1 MTVQIGIVL
10 LTFVIFVVLILSNKV
25 KIDLAAMAIPIILEV
40 TQILDFGE
48 AWSGLVNNSVIMMAS
63 MFVVGAAVGKTSL
76 LGKMTGVLIKPG
88 ASDLKIMI
96 GIAIP
101 ILFLGNFVN
110 GVATLTIV
118 IPMIVGICAEQQR
131 PISKFIYPA
140 CVLAHIWPGFLP
152 TGGNAAG
159 YLQYNTILENL
170 GGVGTFE
177 FFSMMINKI
186 PIEIIVIPFV
196 ILVTLKMAPDLGN
209 IPSKVEGAAANQA
222 VAENK
227 AKASST
233 TMTPAQE
240 KFTVFVFIACVV
252 GIVTCALTGLSTWYP
267 ATIAASV
274 LTASGAMSIKE
285 SRDAMTTPVIWIT
298 VGTLPLATAL
308 SKTGADQLIAEVF
321 HQLTGDLPPIAIMVS
336 MYIVCMLLTQFMS
349 NLAVGSAFRTLAAV
363 IAVQFGYDGRA
374 MMMSAQE
381 GASNCFMLPTA
392 TPAMM
397 MGYEAGGYRIK
408 DFVRMGLPITILM
421 TIIFSIYTPY
431 MFPLIP

>member
-1 MTVQIGIVL
+1 MTPQIAIVL
-10 LTFVIFVVLILSNKV
+10 LTFLLFVVLILSNKV
-25 KIDLAAMAIPIILEV
+25 KIDLSAMAIPIILEL
-40 TQILDFGE
+40 TQVLEFGE

-63 MFVVGAAVGKTSL
+63 MFVVGTAVGKTSL
-76 LGKMTGVLIKPG
+76 LGKMTGAIIKPG

-96 GIAIP
+96 GITIP

-110 GVATLTIV
+110 GVATLSIV

-131 PISKFIYPA
+131 PVSKFIYPA

-152 TGGNAAG
+152 TGGNAAM
-159 YLQYNTILENL
+159 YLQHNAILENL
-170 GGVGTFE
+170 GGVGTWG
-177 FFSMMINKI
+177 FFTAMINKI
-186 PIEIIVIPFV
+186 PIEIIVIPF
-196 ILVTLKMAPDLGN
+196 LLFVTLKMAPDLGN
-209 IPSKVEGAAANQA
+209 IPTKQEGAAADA
-222 VAENK
+222 KVADNK

-233 TMTPAQE
+233 TLTPGQE
-240 KFTVFVFIACVV
+240 KFTVFIFLACIV
-252 GIVTCALTGLSTWYP
+252 GIVTCALLGFKTWYP
-267 ATIAASV
+267 ATLSAFI
-274 LTASGAMSIKE
+274 LTASGSMTIKE

-321 HQLTGDLPPIAIMVS
+321 HKLTGNLPPVVIMIS
-336 MYIVCMLLTQFMS
+336 MYIVCMVLTQFMS

-374 MMMSAQE
+374 MMLSAQE
-381 GASNCFMLPTA
+381 GASNAFMLPTA

-408 DFVRMGLPITILM
+408 DFVRMGLPVTILM
-421 TIIFSIYTPY
+421 TIIFAIYTPN
-431 MFPLIP
+431 MFPLVP

>member
-267 ATIAASV
+267 ATIAAFV
-274 LTASGAMSIKE
+274 LTAPGAMSIKE

>member
-10 LTFVIFVVLILSNKV
+10 ATFLIFVVLILSGKV

-40 TQILDFGE
+40 TRVLEFGE

-63 MFVVGAAVGKTSL
+63 MFIVGAAVGKTSL
-76 LGKMTGVLIKPG
+76 LGKMSGAIIKPG

-96 GIAIP
+96 GITIP

-110 GVATLTIV
+110 GVATLSIV

-131 PISKFIYPA
+131 PVSKFIYPA

-159 YLQYNTILENL
+159 YLQYNAILENL
-170 GGVGTFE
+170 GGKGTWG
-177 FFSMMINKI
+177 FFDTMINKI
-186 PIEIIVIPFV
+186 PIELIVIPFI
-196 ILVTLKMAPDLGN
+196 ILITLKMAPDLGN
-209 IPSKVEGAAANQA
+209 IPTKAEGAAADKTVADNQ
-222 VAENK
+222 

-233 TMTPAQE
+233 TLTPAQE
-240 KFTVFVFIACVV
+240 KFTVFVFMACVV
-252 GIVTCALTGLSTWYP
+252 GIVSCALLGFKTWWP
-267 ATIAASV
+267 ATIAAFV
-274 LTASGAMSIKE
+274 LTASGCMSIKE

-308 SKTGADQLIAEVF
+308 SKTGADTLIAEAF
-321 HQLTGDLPPIAIMVS
+321 HKLTGNMPPVVIMIS
-336 MYIVCMLLTQFMS
+336 MYIVCMILTQFMS

-374 MMMSAQE
+374 MMLSAQE
-381 GASNCFMLPTA
+381 GASNAFMLPTA

-397 MGYEAGGYRIK
+397 MGYEAGGYKIK
-408 DFVRMGLPITILM
+408 DFIKMGLPITILM
-421 TIIFSIYTPY
+421 TIIFSLYTPF
-431 MFPLIP
+431 MFPLVP

>member
-196 ILVTLKMAPDLGN
+196 ILVTLKMAPDLGT

-222 VAENK
+222 VAENT

-267 ATIAASV
+267 ATIAAFV

>member
-267 ATIAASV
+267 ATIAAFV
-274 LTASGAMSIKE
+274 LTAAGAMSIKE

>member
-1 MTVQIGIVL
+1 MTVQIAIVL
-10 LTFVIFVVLILSNKV
+10 LTFVLFVILILSGKV
-25 KIDLAAMAIPIILEV
+25 RIDLAAMAIPIILEV
-40 TQILDFGE
+40 TQILSFSE
-48 AWSGLVNNSVIMMAS
+48 AWSGLVNSSVIMMAS
-63 MFVVGAAVGKTSL
+63 MFIVGAAVGKTSL
-76 LGKMTGVLIKPG
+76 LGKMTGMLIKPG
-88 ASDLKIMI
+88 SSDVKIMI

-101 ILFLGNFVN
+101 IMFLGCFVN
-110 GVATLTIV
+110 GVATLSIV

-159 YLQYNTILENL
+159 YLTNNTIIENL
-170 GGVGTFE
+170 GGVGTFD
-177 FFSMMINKI
+177 FFTTMINKI
-186 PIEIIVIPFV
+186 PIEVIVFPFV

-209 IPSKVEGAAANQA
+209 IPNKVEAAAANEK

-233 TMTPAQE
+233 TLTPAQE
-240 KFTVFVFIACVV
+240 KLTVVVFFACVI
-252 GIVTCALTGLSTWYP
+252 GIVTCALVGLKTWYP
-267 ATIAASV
+267 ATIAAFV
-274 LTASGAMSIKE
+274 LTASGVMSIEE
-285 SRDAMTTPVIWIT
+285 SRNAMTAPVIWIT

-308 SKTGADQLIAEVF
+308 SNTGADQLIADVF
-321 HQLTGDLPPIAIMVS
+321 HTITGNMPPKVIMIA
-336 MYIVCMLLTQFMS
+336 MYLICTFLTQFMS

-374 MMMSAQE
+374 MMLSAQE

-408 DFVRMGLPITILM
+408 DFVRMGLPITLLM
-421 TIIFSIYTPY
+421 ALIFSIYTPF
-431 MFPLIP
+431 MFPLVP

>member
-10 LTFVIFVVLILSNKV
+10 ATFLIFVVLILSGKV

-40 TQILDFGE
+40 SQVLNFSE

-63 MFVVGAAVGKTSL
+63 MFIVGAAVGKTSL
-76 LGKMTGVLIKPG
+76 LGKMSGAIIKPG

-110 GVATLTIV
+110 GVATLSIV

-131 PISKFIYPA
+131 PVSKFIYPA

-159 YLQYNTILENL
+159 YLQYNAILENL
-170 GGVGTFE
+170 GGQGTWG
-177 FFSMMINKI
+177 FFDTMINKI
-186 PIEIIVIPFV
+186 PIEIIVIPFLL
-196 ILVTLKMAPDLGN
+196 LVTLKMAPDLGN
-209 IPSKVEGAAANQA
+209 IPSKAEGAAADKT
-222 VAENK
+222 VAENQ

-233 TMTPAQE
+233 SLTPAQE

-252 GIVTCALTGLSTWYP
+252 GIVSCALLGFKTWWP
-267 ATIAASV
+267 ATIAAFV
-274 LTASGAMSIKE
+274 LTASGCMSIKE

-308 SKTGADQLIAEVF
+308 SKTGADTLIAEVF
-321 HQLTGDLPPIAIMVS
+321 HKLTGNMPPVVIIIS
-336 MYIVCMLLTQFMS
+336 MYIVCMILTQFMS

-374 MMMSAQE
+374 MMLSAQE
-381 GASNCFMLPTA
+381 GASNAFMLPTA

-408 DFVRMGLPITILM
+408 DFIKMGLPVTILM
-421 TIIFSIYTPY
+421 TIIFAIYTPNV
-431 MFPLIP
+431 FPLLP

>member
-10 LTFVIFVVLILSNKV
+10 ATFLIFVVLILSGKV

-40 TQILDFGE
+40 SQVLNFSE

-63 MFVVGAAVGKTSL
+63 MFIVGAAVGKTSL
-76 LGKMTGVLIKPG
+76 LGKMSGAIIKPG

-110 GVATLTIV
+110 GVATLSIV

-131 PISKFIYPA
+131 PVSKFIYPA

-159 YLQYNTILENL
+159 YLQYNAILENL
-170 GGVGTFE
+170 GGQGTWG
-177 FFSMMINKI
+177 FFDTMINKI
-186 PIEIIVIPFV
+186 PIEIIVIPFLL
-196 ILVTLKMAPDLGN
+196 LVTLKMAPDLGN
-209 IPSKVEGAAANQA
+209 IPSKAEGAAADKT
-222 VAENK
+222 VAENQ

-233 TMTPAQE
+233 SLTPAQE

-252 GIVTCALTGLSTWYP
+252 GIVSCALLGFKTWWP
-267 ATIAASV
+267 ATIAAFV
-274 LTASGAMSIKE
+274 LTASGCMSIKE

-308 SKTGADQLIAEVF
+308 SKTGADTLIAEVF
-321 HQLTGDLPPIAIMVS
+321 HKLTGNMPPVVIMIS
-336 MYIVCMLLTQFMS
+336 MYIVCMILTQFMS

-374 MMMSAQE
+374 MMLSAQE
-381 GASNCFMLPTA
+381 GASNAFMLPTA

-408 DFVRMGLPITILM
+408 DFIKMGLPVTILM
-421 TIIFSIYTPY
+421 TIIFAIYTPNV
-431 MFPLIP
+431 FPLLP

>member
-88 ASDLKIMI
+88 AADLKIMI

-209 IPSKVEGAAANQA
+209 IPSKVEA

-267 ATIAASV
+267 ATIAAFV

-336 MYIVCMLLTQFMS
+336 TSVGVWTVSQFQC
-349 NLAVGSAFRTLAAV
+349 G
-363 IAVQFGYDGRA
+363 FGYDGRA

>member
-10 LTFVIFVVLILSNKV
+10 ATFLIFVVLILSGKV

-40 TQILDFGE
+40 SQVLNFSE

-63 MFVVGAAVGKTSL
+63 MFIVGAAVGKTSL
-76 LGKMTGVLIKPG
+76 LGKMSGAIIKPG

-110 GVATLTIV
+110 GVATLSIV

-131 PISKFIYPA
+131 PVSKFIYPA

-159 YLQYNTILENL
+159 YLQYNAILENL
-170 GGVGTFE
+170 GGQGTWG
-177 FFSMMINKI
+177 FFDTMINKI
-186 PIEIIVIPFV
+186 PIEIIVIPF
-196 ILVTLKMAPDLGN
+196 LLFVTLKMAPDLGN
-209 IPSKVEGAAANQA
+209 IPSKAEGAAADKT
-222 VAENK
+222 VAENQ

-233 TMTPAQE
+233 SLTPAQE

-252 GIVTCALTGLSTWYP
+252 GIVSCALLGFKTWWP
-267 ATIAASV
+267 ATIAAFV
-274 LTASGAMSIKE
+274 LTASGCMSIKE

-308 SKTGADQLIAEVF
+308 SKTGADTLIAEVF
-321 HQLTGDLPPIAIMVS
+321 HKLTGNMPPVVIMIS
-336 MYIVCMLLTQFMS
+336 MYIVCMILTQFMS

-374 MMMSAQE
+374 MMLSAQE
-381 GASNCFMLPTA
+381 GASNAFMLPTA

-397 MGYEAGGYRIK
+397 MGYEAGGYKIK
-408 DFVRMGLPITILM
+408 DFIKMGLPVTILM
-421 TIIFSIYTPY
+421 TIIFAIYTPNV
-431 MFPLIP
+431 FPLLP

>member
-10 LTFVIFVVLILSNKV
+10 ATFLIFVVLILSGKV

-40 TQILDFGE
+40 SQVLNFSE

-63 MFVVGAAVGKTSL
+63 MFIVGAAVGKTSL
-76 LGKMTGVLIKPG
+76 LGKMSGAIIKPG

-110 GVATLTIV
+110 GVATLSIV

-131 PISKFIYPA
+131 PVSKFIYPA

-159 YLQYNTILENL
+159 YLQYNAILENL
-170 GGVGTFE
+170 GGQGTWG
-177 FFSMMINKI
+177 FFDTMINKI
-186 PIEIIVIPFV
+186 PIEIIVIPF
-196 ILVTLKMAPDLGN
+196 LLFVTLKMAPDLGN
-209 IPSKVEGAAANQA
+209 IPSKAEGAAADKT
-222 VAENK
+222 VAENQ

-233 TMTPAQE
+233 SLTPAQE

-252 GIVTCALTGLSTWYP
+252 GIVSCALLGFKTWWP
-267 ATIAASV
+267 ATIAAFV
-274 LTASGAMSIKE
+274 LTATGCMSIKE

-308 SKTGADQLIAEVF
+308 SKTGADTLIAEVF
-321 HQLTGDLPPIAIMVS
+321 HKLTGNMPPVVIMIS
-336 MYIVCMLLTQFMS
+336 MYIVCMILTQFMS

-374 MMMSAQE
+374 MMLSAQE
-381 GASNCFMLPTA
+381 GASNAFMLPTA

-397 MGYEAGGYRIK
+397 MGYEAGGYKIK
-408 DFVRMGLPITILM
+408 DFIKMGLPVTILM
-421 TIIFSIYTPY
+421 TIIFAIYTPNV
-431 MFPLIP
+431 FPLLP

>member
-10 LTFVIFVVLILSNKV
+10 ATFLIFVVLILSGKV

-40 TQILDFGE
+40 SQVLNFSE

-63 MFVVGAAVGKTSL
+63 MFIVGAAVGKTSL
-76 LGKMTGVLIKPG
+76 LGKMSGAIIKPG

-110 GVATLTIV
+110 GVATLSIV

-131 PISKFIYPA
+131 PVSKFIYPA

-159 YLQYNTILENL
+159 YLQYNAILENL
-170 GGVGTFE
+170 GGQGTWG
-177 FFSMMINKI
+177 FFDTMINKI
-186 PIEIIVIPFV
+186 PIEIIVIPF
-196 ILVTLKMAPDLGN
+196 LLFVTLKMAPDLGN
-209 IPSKVEGAAANQA
+209 IPSKAEGAAADKT
-222 VAENK
+222 VAENQ

-233 TMTPAQE
+233 SLTPAQE

-252 GIVTCALTGLSTWYP
+252 GIVSCALLGFKTWWP
-267 ATIAASV
+267 ATIAAFV
-274 LTASGAMSIKE
+274 LTATGCMSIKE

-308 SKTGADQLIAEVF
+308 SKTGADTLIAEVF
-321 HQLTGDLPPIAIMVS
+321 HKLTGNMPPVVIMIS
-336 MYIVCMLLTQFMS
+336 MYIVCMILTQFMS

-374 MMMSAQE
+374 MMLSAQE
-381 GASNCFMLPTA
+381 GASNAFMLPTA

-408 DFVRMGLPITILM
+408 DFIKMGLPVTILM
-421 TIIFSIYTPY
+421 TIIFAIYTPNV
-431 MFPLIP
+431 FPLLP

>member
-131 PISKFIYPA
+131 PISKFLYQPA
-140 CVLAHIWPGFLP
+140 YWPHLAWLHAHRRH
-152 TGGNAAG
+152 AAG
-159 YLQYNTILENL
+159 YLQCNTILENL

-227 AKASST
+227 AKASLHNDDSGAGEIHGVCLYRLCGGYRHLRPDRVEH
-233 TMTPAQE
+233 MVPCHHRRLCPDRLRSHEYQ
-240 KFTVFVFIACVV
+240 
-252 GIVTCALTGLSTWYP
+252 GIPGRHDDARNLDHGRH
-267 ATIAASV
+267 AASGH
-274 LTASGAMSIKE
+274 GAE
-285 SRDAMTTPVIWIT
+285 QDRRGPADRRGVPPADRGPAAHRDHGLHVHRLHALDPVY
-298 VGTLPLATAL
+298 V
-308 SKTGADQLIAEVF
+308 
-321 HQLTGDLPPIAIMVS
+321 
-336 MYIVCMLLTQFMS
+336 Y
-349 NLAVGSAFRTLAAV
+349 LAVGSAFRTLAAV